1 MNILQ
6 RYGQDAIATM
16 TAYAALTLLK
26 VVDLGLFLLL
36 HLTIQEQL
44 LRDRHTRDH
53 MAPVNPRQIHT
64 LISSSA
70 SAYQD
75 ASPSSPH
82 STVTISATY
91 HSRFLR
97 NLVLEDVR
105 IYGDPEKDDEHME
118 LDESSSGTGF
128 QLLPSQRSKV

>member
-1 MNILQ
+1 
-6 RYGQDAIATM
+6 M

-26 VVDLGLFLLL
+26 VVDLLLFLLL
-36 HLTIQEQL
+36 HLTTQEQL

-53 MAPVNPRQIHT
+53 MAPVRARQIHT

-75 ASPSSPH
+75 ASTASPH
-82 STVTISATY
+82 SPVTISATY

-97 NLVLEDVR
+97 NLVLEDVT

-118 LDESSSGTGF
+118 LDPRSSGRSF
-128 QLLPSQRSKV
+128 HVLMSQVLIYEHVTIRISTT